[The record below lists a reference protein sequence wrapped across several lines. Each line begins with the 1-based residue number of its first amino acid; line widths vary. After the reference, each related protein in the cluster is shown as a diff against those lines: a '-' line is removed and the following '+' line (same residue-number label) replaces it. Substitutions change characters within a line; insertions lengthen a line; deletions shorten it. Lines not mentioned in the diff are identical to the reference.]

1 MIERKA
7 LALAGS
13 KALPGRAA
21 SQTYT
26 PVSEEVGLLMVRR
39 LPKPWSP
46 LVTLIPFLFQ
56 VTLSSSTG
64 LWKRGVLVT
73 VTVDC
78 VGGNNNH
85 FTRNHGGL
93 NNGHLKINPDTALL
107 PYGTRG

>member
-26 PVSEEVGLLMVRR
+26 PVSEAVGLLMVRR

-46 LVTLIPFLFQ
+46 VVTLTPFLFQ
-56 VTLSSSTG
+56 VTLSSSAG
-64 LWKRGVLVT
+64 LGKRGALVM

-78 VGGNNNH
+78 VGGDNLS
-85 FTRNHGGL
+85 TRNHGGL
-93 NNGHLKINPDTALL
+93 NNGHLKTHPDTTLL
-107 PYGTRG
+107 PYGTCE